1 MTNKKFK
8 LAAMSLA
15 TAVAVST
22 VGPSASAVT
31 YYLGDGSV
39 TVGQDE
45 NHGAFSYQVKE
56 GESADGSN
64 SKHTYV
70 NEDTAD
76 KGVIYVKDGNAPE
89 VVPPTTDNSENSN
102 NGTEETTP
110 TDNATQST
118 DSSADNTENSSTS
131 ETTTGNTITVME
143 DVQKTAKTDGTEGY
157 DVKIVVDGVNVDT
170 SNTSTQTDTPAEVS
184 ADTKEDKTIIK
195 VGEGADVDLTVKG
208 SNLTTGGNG
217 IDIGVNLKDDDENK
231 ETNVDLTLD
240 HTKINLTENA
250 TAGINARDNSDVDIT
265 LKGDNTIDGSE
276 AIDKVTEGG
285 GHDISK
291 DNVNIE
297 GIRVGGEG
305 ASDSS
310 DASEGANTKLTIS
323 GGVEK
328 TETAET
334 DTEET
339 ESSAGGSLTISD
351 TTGGLV
357 MADGSDVGITDG
369 ADVTI
374 KDTKTS
380 GAGQAGRAVTQ
391 HGDLTISG
399 GSSLT
404 IDGVEDNNAPHTGI
418 GIASWDEITVEG
430 GSTLDIS
437 GATTGIYGHQGSAA
451 SLTVE
456 DSALNIAGSSFGIDY
471 EGAGKDKEGNALKS
485 AGDITFDNAEV
496 DINIT
501 PETPNA
507 AGYGIAA
514 HGDSNI
520 TFKNG
525 TEAEIKVTSEN
536 PDAGTWGIYNERGGT
551 GNLTV
556 NDSTVDIDAN
566 RGIYAGFQKVEIAN
580 NSVVTSKNTHQAMY
594 ALGGSDGKGLKLHVT
609 GNSRYHLTG
618 GTRGNWGIQ
627 ATSAR
632 GHEILV
638 DDNGQLISDMENSY
652 TAVGL
657 GKNAKLVVD
666 NGTVLVR
673 GKYDKAGLFAYGDNS
688 TIHIKNNSHVEA
700 TTITLN
706 PSIKKIPTVGQKLIV
721 TGGTL
726 TYDYKADNTLWPVND
741 QGDKLTNFLLTKDD
755 THANFDALSY
765 KGQTYTYLSD
775 LNKETGKQYLS
786 VWVPAAALNYMLDV
800 DGSHDPEIIGK
811 ALEELKR
818 AGYNFD
824 TAYQTAENGDQVV
837 ILRDMVV
844 NGKSLNFTKTTDAEG
859 NTKLIW
865 GNYEKQTEGAP
876 SAYDMVYGTE
886 YEYEGKTYTIVWG
899 YESQNNPNTTAAA
912 GVLDAFGPDSN
923 VKVTGETIDGT
934 DSAQYT
940 VTIYGA
946 LREVTDPVIPTNPK
960 PETPEDSDPTPP
972 APTTPTTP
980 AVQDARPTTPAVEQ
994 AVAKTTPAP
1003 ETPVNPPVQ
1012 DARPESGKLIQTGT
1026 TNWMADV
1033 LVRAG
1038 GVLLAAGYLLERKRK
1053 SMFHKAQH

>member
-15 TAVAVST
+15 TAVAVSA

-31 YYLGDGSV
+31 YQLKNGDV
-39 TVGQDE
+39 TVAE
-45 NHGAFSYQVKE
+45 NEKGAFSYQNTANGKTGDV
-56 GESADGSN
+56 
-64 SKHTYV
+64 YV
-70 NEDTAD
+70 DEDTQDNGQIIIKQAE
-76 KGVIYVKDGNAPE
+76 GT
-89 VVPPTTDNSENSN
+89 TTDNTVTVEENVTN
-102 NGTEETTP
+102 KDG
-110 TDNATQST
+110 DR
-118 DSSADNTENSSTS
+118 
-131 ETTTGNTITVME
+131 
-143 DVQKTAKTDGTEGY
+143 DVD
-157 DVKIVVDGVNVDT
+157 IIIDGVNVDT
-170 SNTSTQTDTPAEVS
+170 SDTSTQTDTPTEA
-184 ADTKEDKTIIK
+184 APDTGNTGDKTIIK
-195 VGEGADVDLTVKG
+195 VGEGADVDLTVKD

-217 IDIGVNLKDDDENK
+217 IDIGANLEGEDKNK

-240 HTKINLTENA
+240 NTEINLTENA

-339 ESSAGGSLTISD
+339 ESPAGGSLTISD
-351 TTGGLV
+351 ITGGLV
-357 MADGSDVGITDG
+357 MADGSDVEITDG
-369 ADVTI
+369 ANVTI
-374 KDTKTS
+374 EETKTS
-380 GAGQAGRAVTQ
+380 GSTQAGRGVTQ

-404 IDGVEDNNAPHTGI
+404 IDGVEDNAKQASHTGI
-418 GIASWDEITVEG
+418 GIASWDDITVED
-430 GSTLDIS
+430 GSTLEIS
-437 GATTGIYGHQGSAA
+437 DATTGIYGHQGSDA

-471 EGAGKDKEGNALKS
+471 EGAGKDKEGNVLKS

-520 TFKNG
+520 TFENG

-594 ALGGSDGKGLKLHVT
+594 ALGGSDGKGLKLRVT

-726 TYDYKADNTLWPVND
+726 TYDYSADYTLWPVNE

-755 THANFDALSY
+755 AHANFDALSY

-811 ALEELKR
+811 ALEELKQ

-865 GNYEKQTEGAP
+865 GNYEKQAEGAP

-923 VKVTGETIDGT
+923 VKVTGDIDGT
-934 DSAQYT
+934 DSARYT

-946 LREVTDPVIPTNPK
+946 LREVTDPVIPTNPE

>member
-15 TAVAVST
+15 TAVAVSA

-39 TVGQDE
+39 TVDKDDTR
-45 NHGAFSYQVKE
+45 GAYSYQ
-56 GESADGSN
+56 GEDGSEE
-64 SKHTYV
+64 HRTYV
-70 NEDTAD
+70 NEDEAD
-76 KGVIYVKDGNAPE
+76 HGVINVKGGNAPTE
-89 VVPPTTDNSENSN
+89 DVLPSTDNSD

-110 TDNATQST
+110 TDTTT
-118 DSSADNTENSSTS
+118 DSSGNNAENSPTA
-131 ETTTGNTITVME
+131 ETTTGNTITVKE
-143 DVQKTAKTDGTEGY
+143 DVKDAT
-157 DVKIVVDGVNVDT
+157 IVVEGVNVDT
-170 SNTSTQTDTPAEVS
+170 STQTEVPVD
-184 ADTKEDKTIIK
+184 AKEDKTIIK
-195 VGEGADVDLTVKG
+195 VGEGADVDLTVKN
-208 SNLTTGGNG
+208 SNLTTGGHG
-217 IDIGVNLKDDDENK
+217 IDIGVNLDDKDDNK
-231 ETNVDLTLD
+231 GANVDLTLD
-240 HTKINLTENA
+240 NTQINLTQNGK
-250 TAGINARDNSDVDIT
+250 AGINVQDNSDVDLT
-265 LKGDNTIDGSE
+265 LKGENVIDGSK
-276 AIDKVTEGG
+276 AIENEKEN
-285 GHDISK
+285 ILK
-291 DNVNIE
+291 NNVNVE
-297 GIRVGGEG
+297 GIRVGDGG
-305 ASDSS
+305 ASDGSGT
-310 DASEGANTKLTIS
+310 SEGADTKLTIS

-339 ESSAGGSLTISD
+339 ESPAGGSLTISD

-357 MADGSDVGITDG
+357 MADGSDVEITDG
-369 ADVTI
+369 ANVTI
-374 KDTKTS
+374 EETKTS
-380 GAGQAGRAVTQ
+380 GSTQAGRGVTQ

-404 IDGVEDNNAPHTGI
+404 IDGVEDNAKQAPHTGI
-418 GIASWDEITVEG
+418 GIASWDEIKVED

-437 GATTGIYGHQGSAA
+437 NTETGIYGHQGSDA

-456 DSALNIAGSSFGIDY
+456 DSTLNISDVGRGIDY
-471 EGAGKDKEGNALKS
+471 EGKGVDNKGNVLES
-485 AGDITFDNAEV
+485 AGDISFKDSSVTISADGAGAIITGDNGNSSLTFD
-496 DINIT
+496 
-501 PETPNA
+501 
-507 AGYGIAA
+507 
-514 HGDSNI
+514 H
-520 TFKNG
+520 
-525 TEAEIKVTSEN
+525 TEANLNATKGKAIYAGDKVGS
-536 PDAGTWGIYNERGGT
+536 D
-551 GNLTV
+551 GNLTITNGSKLNIEADRGIWAGYKEV
-556 NDSTVDIDAN
+556 TIDNSTVKSKTVAQ
-566 RGIYAGFQKVEIAN
+566 GFYALG
-580 NSVVTSKNTHQAMY
+580 SKNTENKHGVR
-594 ALGGSDGKGLKLHVT
+594 LHITNGGKYNLYGGGDQNWAVDA
-609 GNSRYHLTG
+609 NSS
-618 GTRGNWGIQ
+618 RGNRIIVDENG
-627 ATSAR
+627 TL
-632 GHEILV
+632 LV
-638 DDNGQLISDMENSY
+638 DQNDSNAGI
-652 TAVGL
+652 AVGAN
-657 GKNAKLVVD
+657 GKLLVE
-666 NGTVLVR
+666 NGTVLVKGNYVDSGR
-673 GKYDKAGLFAYGDNS
+673 YKGTGILAFGSNSSILIKDNA
-688 TIHIKNNSHVEA
+688 HVES
-700 TTITLN
+700 TSVTRYPGPGRVN
-706 PSIKKIPTVGQKLIV
+706 QNLIV

-755 THANFDALSY
+755 AHANFDALSY
-765 KGQTYTYLSD
+765 NGQTYTYLSD

-786 VWVPAAALNYMLDV
+786 VWVPAAVLNYMLDV

-811 ALEELKR
+811 VLEELKQ
-818 AGYNFD
+818 AGYNFN

-865 GNYEKQTEGAP
+865 GNYEKQAEGAP

-946 LREVTDPVIPTNPK
+946 LREVTDPVIPTNPE

-980 AVQDARPTTPAVEQ
+980 AVQDARPTTSAVEQ

>member
-31 YYLGDGSV
+31 YYLGNGDI
-39 TVGQDE
+39 TVDQDDTR
-45 NHGAFSYQVKE
+45 GAFSYQ
-56 GESADGSN
+56 GEDQGDKN
-64 SKHTYV
+64 RTYV
-70 NEDTAD
+70 NEDTPD
-76 KGVIYVKDGNAPE
+76 KGVIYVKDGNGPE
-89 VVPPTTDNSENSN
+89 VDSPSTDNSN

-131 ETTTGNTITVME
+131 ETTTGNTITVKE
-143 DVQKTAKTDGTEGY
+143 DVTGAT
-157 DVKIVVDGVNVDT
+157 IVVDRVNVDT
-170 SNTSTQTDTPAEVS
+170 SDTSTQTDTSAEVP
-184 ADTKEDKTIIK
+184 ADANAKENKTIIK
-195 VGEGADVDLTVKG
+195 VGEGADVDLTVKD

-217 IDIGVNLKDDDENK
+217 IDIGVNLNGEDENK
-231 ETNVDLTLD
+231 KTNVDLTLD
-240 HTKINLTENA
+240 NTKINLTENA

-437 GATTGIYGHQGSAA
+437 GATTGIYGHQGSDA

-456 DSALNIAGSSFGIDY
+456 DSTLNISDVKRGIVY
-471 EGAGKDKEGNALKS
+471 EGEGVDKEGHVHKS
-485 AGDITFDNAEV
+485 AGDITFDNAKVNIDADNIGITTGDNGTSSIKLDNTEAKITV
-496 DINIT
+496 GERGYAIYGPDAGGKGDLDIANSKLDIDASAYRAYGIMAGYKNVNIRDGSVVNSNSDAAGIILTGSAGNATKLHVSNSLYNLTTRYHYGVWACVADDAYQGTPTHTILVNDNGAMNISVKEGQPRASAGIIMDHGASLIADNGIITTNGKYRYGGIHAYGNDINIR
-501 PETPNA
+501 
-507 AGYGIAA
+507 
-514 HGDSNI
+514 
-520 TFKNG
+520 
-525 TEAEIKVTSEN
+525 IK
-536 PDAGTWGIYNERGGT
+536 D
-551 GNLTV
+551 
-556 NDSTVDIDAN
+556 
-566 RGIYAGFQKVEIAN
+566 
-580 NSVVTSKNTHQAMY
+580 
-594 ALGGSDGKGLKLHVT
+594 
-609 GNSRYHLTG
+609 
-618 GTRGNWGIQ
+618 
-627 ATSAR
+627 
-632 GHEILV
+632 
-638 DDNGQLISDMENSY
+638 
-652 TAVGL
+652 
-657 GKNAKLVVD
+657 
-666 NGTVLVR
+666 
-673 GKYDKAGLFAYGDNS
+673 
-688 TIHIKNNSHVEA
+688 NSHVDVES
-700 TTITLN
+700 ITYDAEHEN
-706 PSIKKIPTVGQKLIV
+706 QNLIV

-726 TYDYKADNTLWPVND
+726 TYDYKADNTLWPVNE

-755 THANFDALSY
+755 AHANFDALSY
-765 KGQTYTYLSD
+765 NGQTYTYLSD

-811 ALEELKR
+811 VLEELKQ

-865 GNYEKQTEGAP
+865 GNYEKQAEGAP

-923 VKVTGETIDGT
+923 VKVTGKNIDGT

-960 PETPEDSDPTPP
+960 PETPKDSDPTPP

>member
-15 TAVAVST
+15 TAVAVSA

-39 TVGQDE
+39 TVDKDE
-45 NHGAFSYQVKE
+45 KRGAYSYQ
-56 GESADGSN
+56 GDDGSETN
-64 SKHTYV
+64 RTYV
-70 NEDTAD
+70 NEDEAD
-76 KGVIYVKDGNAPE
+76 HGVINVKDGHE
-89 VVPPTTDNSENSN
+89 PTKTEPSTDNSD
-102 NGTEETTP
+102 NGTAETTS
-110 TDNATQST
+110 TDNTT
-118 DSSADNTENSSTS
+118 DPSGNNTENSSTS
-131 ETTTGNTITVME
+131 ETTTGNTITVKE
-143 DVQKTAKTDGTEGY
+143 DVKDAT
-157 DVKIVVDGVNVDT
+157 IVVEGVNVDT
-170 SNTSTQTDTPAEVS
+170 SDTSTQTDTQAEVP
-184 ADTKEDKTIIK
+184 ADAKEDKKTIIK
-195 VGEGADVDLTVKG
+195 VGEGADVDLTVKD
-208 SNLTTGGNG
+208 SKLTTGGNG
-217 IDIGVNLKDDDENK
+217 IDIGVNLKDDDDNK

-240 HTKINLTENA
+240 NTKINLTENA

-328 TETAET
+328 TGTAET

-339 ESSAGGSLTISD
+339 ESPAGGSLTINE

-357 MADGSDVGITDG
+357 MADGSDVKITDG

-374 KDTKTS
+374 EDTKTS
-380 GAGQAGRAVTQ
+380 GATQAGRAVTQ

-418 GIASWDEITVEG
+418 GIASWDEIKVEEE
-430 GSTLDIS
+430 SALNIS
-437 GATTGIYGHQGSAA
+437 GAATGIYGHQGSDA

-471 EGAGKDKEGNALKS
+471 EGAGKDKEGNELKS

-507 AGYGIAA
+507 AGYGIAT

-520 TFKNG
+520 TFENG
-525 TEAEIKVTSEN
+525 TKAEIKVTSEN

-594 ALGGSDGKGLKLHVT
+594 ALGGSDGKGLKLRVT

-673 GKYDKAGLFAYGDNS
+673 GKIRQGR
-688 TIHIKNNSHVEA
+688 
-700 TTITLN
+700 
-706 PSIKKIPTVGQKLIV
+706 TVC
-721 TGGTL
+721 
-726 TYDYKADNTLWPVND
+726 
-741 QGDKLTNFLLTKDD
+741 
-755 THANFDALSY
+755 
-765 KGQTYTYLSD
+765 
-775 LNKETGKQYLS
+775 
-786 VWVPAAALNYMLDV
+786 
-800 DGSHDPEIIGK
+800 
-811 ALEELKR
+811 
-818 AGYNFD
+818 
-824 TAYQTAENGDQVV
+824 
-837 ILRDMVV
+837 LR
-844 NGKSLNFTKTTDAEG
+844 
-859 NTKLIW
+859 
-865 GNYEKQTEGAP
+865 
-876 SAYDMVYGTE
+876 
-886 YEYEGKTYTIVWG
+886 
-899 YESQNNPNTTAAA
+899 
-912 GVLDAFGPDSN
+912 
-923 VKVTGETIDGT
+923 
-934 DSAQYT
+934 
-940 VTIYGA
+940 
-946 LREVTDPVIPTNPK
+946 
-960 PETPEDSDPTPP
+960 
-972 APTTPTTP
+972 
-980 AVQDARPTTPAVEQ
+980 
-994 AVAKTTPAP
+994 
-1003 ETPVNPPVQ
+1003 
-1012 DARPESGKLIQTGT
+1012 
-1026 TNWMADV
+1026 
-1033 LVRAG
+1033 
-1038 GVLLAAGYLLERKRK
+1038 
-1053 SMFHKAQH
+1053 

>member
-1 MTNKKFK
+1 MTNRKFK

-15 TAVAVST
+15 TAVAVSA

-39 TVGQDE
+39 TVDKDDTRGVY
-45 NHGAFSYQVKE
+45 SYQ
-56 GESADGSN
+56 GEDGSEE
-64 SKHTYV
+64 HRTYV
-70 NEDTAD
+70 NEDEAD
-76 KGVIYVKDGNAPE
+76 HGVINVKGGNAPTE
-89 VVPPTTDNSENSN
+89 DVLPSTDNSD

-110 TDNATQST
+110 TDTTT
-118 DSSADNTENSSTS
+118 DSSGNNAENSPTA
-131 ETTTGNTITVME
+131 ETTTGNTITVKE
-143 DVQKTAKTDGTEGY
+143 DVKDAT
-157 DVKIVVDGVNVDT
+157 IVVEGVNVDT
-170 SNTSTQTDTPAEVS
+170 STQTEVPVD
-184 ADTKEDKTIIK
+184 AKEDKTIIK
-195 VGEGADVDLTVKG
+195 VGEGADVDLTVKD
-208 SNLTTGGNG
+208 SKLTTGGNG
-217 IDIGVNLKDDDENK
+217 IDIGVNLKDDDDNK

-240 HTKINLTENA
+240 NTKINLTENA

-328 TETAET
+328 TGTAET

-339 ESSAGGSLTISD
+339 ESPAGGSLTISD

-357 MADGSDVGITDG
+357 MADGSDVEITDG

-374 KDTKTS
+374 EETKTS
-380 GAGQAGRAVTQ
+380 GSTQAGRGVTQ

-399 GSSLT
+399 DSSLK
-404 IDGVEDNNAPHTGI
+404 IDGVEDNAKQAPHTGI
-418 GIASWDEITVEG
+418 GIASWDEIKVED

-437 GATTGIYGHQGSAA
+437 NTETGIYGHQGSDA

-456 DSALNIAGSSFGIDY
+456 DSALNISDVKKGIVY
-471 EGAGKDKEGNALKS
+471 EGEGVDKEGNVLKS
-485 AGDITFDNAEV
+485 AGDITFDNAKVNIDADNIGITTGDNGTSSIKLDNTEAKITV
-496 DINIT
+496 GERGYAIYGPDAGGKGDLDIANSKLDIDASAYRAYGIMAGYKNVNIRDGSVVNSNSDAAGIILTGSAGNATKLHVSNSLYNLTTRYHYGVWACVADDAYQGTPTHTILVNDNGAMNISVKEGQPRASAGIIMDHGASLIADNGIITTNGKYRYGGIHAYGNDINIR
-501 PETPNA
+501 
-507 AGYGIAA
+507 
-514 HGDSNI
+514 
-520 TFKNG
+520 
-525 TEAEIKVTSEN
+525 IK
-536 PDAGTWGIYNERGGT
+536 D
-551 GNLTV
+551 
-556 NDSTVDIDAN
+556 
-566 RGIYAGFQKVEIAN
+566 
-580 NSVVTSKNTHQAMY
+580 
-594 ALGGSDGKGLKLHVT
+594 
-609 GNSRYHLTG
+609 
-618 GTRGNWGIQ
+618 
-627 ATSAR
+627 
-632 GHEILV
+632 
-638 DDNGQLISDMENSY
+638 
-652 TAVGL
+652 
-657 GKNAKLVVD
+657 
-666 NGTVLVR
+666 
-673 GKYDKAGLFAYGDNS
+673 
-688 TIHIKNNSHVEA
+688 NSHVDVES
-700 TTITLN
+700 ITYDAEHEN
-706 PSIKKIPTVGQKLIV
+706 QNLIV

-726 TYDYKADNTLWPVND
+726 TYDYSADNTLWPVNE

-811 ALEELKR
+811 ALEELKQ

-865 GNYEKQTEGAP
+865 GNYEKQAEGAP

-923 VKVTGETIDGT
+923 VKVTGENIDGT

-946 LREVTDPVIPTNPK
+946 LREVTDPVIPTNPE
-960 PETPEDSDPTPP
+960 PETPKDSDPTPP

>member
-15 TAVAVST
+15 TAVAVSA

-39 TVGQDE
+39 TVDKDDTR
-45 NHGAFSYQVKE
+45 GAYSYQ
-56 GESADGSN
+56 GEDGSEE
-64 SKHTYV
+64 HRTYV
-70 NEDTAD
+70 NEDEAD
-76 KGVIYVKDGNAPE
+76 HGVINVKGGNAPTE
-89 VVPPTTDNSENSN
+89 DVLPSTDNSD

-110 TDNATQST
+110 TDTTT
-118 DSSADNTENSSTS
+118 DSSGNNAENSPTA
-131 ETTTGNTITVME
+131 ETTTGNTITVKE
-143 DVQKTAKTDGTEGY
+143 DVKDAT
-157 DVKIVVDGVNVDT
+157 IVVEGVNV
-170 SNTSTQTDTPAEVS
+170 NTSTQTDTPAEVPAD

-195 VGEGADVDLTVKG
+195 VGEGADVDLTVRD
-208 SNLTTGGNG
+208 SNLTTGGHG
-217 IDIGVNLKDDDENK
+217 IDIGVDLDGKDGGEDGDK
-231 ETNVDLTLD
+231 KTNVDLTLD
-240 HTKINLTENA
+240 NTQINLTQNGK
-250 TAGINARDNSDVDIT
+250 AGINVQDNSNVDLT
-265 LKGDNTIDGSE
+265 LKDKNTIDGSE
-276 AIDKVTEGG
+276 AIKKEEDGILTK
-285 GHDISK
+285 
-291 DNVNIE
+291 NVNVE
-297 GIRVGGEG
+297 GIRVGDGG
-305 ASDSS
+305 ASDGSGT
-310 DASEGANTKLTIS
+310 SEGANTKLTIS

-334 DTEET
+334 DTEVT
-339 ESSAGGSLTISD
+339 ESPAGGSLTISD

-357 MADGSDVGITDG
+357 MADGSHVEITDG

-374 KDTKTS
+374 EDTKTS
-380 GAGQAGRAVTQ
+380 GATQAGRAVTQ

-404 IDGVEDNNAPHTGI
+404 IDGVEDNAQQPPHTGI
-418 GIASWDEITVEG
+418 GIASWDEITVED

-437 GATTGIYGHQGSAA
+437 NTETGIYGHQGSDA

-456 DSALNIAGSSFGIDY
+456 DSTLNISDVKRGIVY
-471 EGAGKDKEGNALKS
+471 EGEGVDKEGHVHKS
-485 AGDITFDNAEV
+485 AGDITFDNAKVNIDADNIGITTGDNGTSSIKLDNTEAKITV
-496 DINIT
+496 GERGYAIYGPDAGGKGDLDIANSKLDIDASAYRAYGIMAGYKNVNIRDGSVVNSNSDAAGIILTGSAGNATKLHVSNSLYNLTTRYHYGVWACVADDAYQGTPTHTILVNDNGAMNISVKEGQPRASAGIIMDHGASLIADNGIITTNGKYRYGGIHAYGNDINIR
-501 PETPNA
+501 
-507 AGYGIAA
+507 
-514 HGDSNI
+514 
-520 TFKNG
+520 
-525 TEAEIKVTSEN
+525 IK
-536 PDAGTWGIYNERGGT
+536 D
-551 GNLTV
+551 
-556 NDSTVDIDAN
+556 
-566 RGIYAGFQKVEIAN
+566 
-580 NSVVTSKNTHQAMY
+580 
-594 ALGGSDGKGLKLHVT
+594 
-609 GNSRYHLTG
+609 
-618 GTRGNWGIQ
+618 
-627 ATSAR
+627 
-632 GHEILV
+632 
-638 DDNGQLISDMENSY
+638 
-652 TAVGL
+652 
-657 GKNAKLVVD
+657 
-666 NGTVLVR
+666 
-673 GKYDKAGLFAYGDNS
+673 
-688 TIHIKNNSHVEA
+688 NSHVDVES
-700 TTITLN
+700 ITYDAEHEN
-706 PSIKKIPTVGQKLIV
+706 QNLIV

-726 TYDYKADNTLWPVND
+726 TYDYKADNTLWPVNE

-755 THANFDALSY
+755 AHANFDALSY

-811 ALEELKR
+811 ALEELKQ
-818 AGYNFD
+818 AGYKFD

-865 GNYEKQTEGAP
+865 GNYEKQAEGAP
-876 SAYDMVYGTE
+876 NAYDMVYGTE

-923 VKVTGETIDGT
+923 VKVTGDIDGT
-934 DSAQYT
+934 DSARYT

-960 PETPEDSDPTPP
+960 PETPEGSDPTPP
-972 APTTPTTP
+972 APTAPTTP

-1053 SMFHKAQH
+1053 SVFHKAQH

>member
-1 MTNKKFK
+1 MT
-8 LAAMSLA
+8 
-15 TAVAVST
+15 VA
-22 VGPSASAVT
+22 
-31 YYLGDGSV
+31 
-39 TVGQDE
+39 E
-45 NHGAFSYQVKE
+45 NEKGAFSYQNTANGKTDDVYVDQDTKDNGQIIIKQAE
-56 GESADGSN
+56 G
-64 SKHTYV
+64 T
-70 NEDTAD
+70 
-76 KGVIYVKDGNAPE
+76 
-89 VVPPTTDNSENSN
+89 TTDNTVTVEENVTN
-102 NGTEETTP
+102 KDG
-110 TDNATQST
+110 DR
-118 DSSADNTENSSTS
+118 
-131 ETTTGNTITVME
+131 
-143 DVQKTAKTDGTEGY
+143 DVD
-157 DVKIVVDGVNVDT
+157 IIIDGVNVDT
-170 SNTSTQTDTPAEVS
+170 SDTSTQTDTPTEVP

-195 VGEGADVDLTVKG
+195 VGEGADVDLTVRD

-217 IDIGVNLKDDDENK
+217 IDIGVDLDGNDGDNDGDN

-240 HTKINLTENA
+240 NTQINLTQNGK
-250 TAGINARDNSDVDIT
+250 AGINVQDNSDVDLT
-265 LKGDNTIDGSE
+265 LKGENAIDGSK
-276 AIDKVTEGG
+276 AIENEKGSILT
-285 GHDISK
+285 S
-291 DNVNIE
+291 NVNVE
-297 GIRVGGEG
+297 GIRVGDGG
-305 ASDSS
+305 ASDGSGTS
-310 DASEGANTKLTIS
+310 AGANTELIIS

-339 ESSAGGSLTISD
+339 ESPAGGSLTISD

-357 MADGSDVGITDG
+357 MADGSDVEITDG
-369 ADVTI
+369 ANVTI
-374 KDTKTS
+374 EETKTS
-380 GAGQAGRAVTQ
+380 GSTQAGRGVTQ

-399 GSSLT
+399 DSSLK
-404 IDGVEDNNAPHTGI
+404 IDGVEDNAKQASHTGI
-418 GIASWDEITVEG
+418 GIASWDDITVED

-437 GATTGIYGHQGSAA
+437 DATTGIYGHQGSDA

-456 DSALNIAGSSFGIDY
+456 DSTLNISDVSRGIDY
-471 EGAGKDKEGNALKS
+471 EGKNVDEGIES
-485 AGDITFDNAEV
+485 AGDISFKDSSVTISAEGAGAIITGDNGNSSLTFD
-496 DINIT
+496 
-501 PETPNA
+501 
-507 AGYGIAA
+507 
-514 HGDSNI
+514 H
-520 TFKNG
+520 
-525 TEAEIKVTSEN
+525 TEANLNATKGKAIYAGDKVGS
-536 PDAGTWGIYNERGGT
+536 D
-551 GNLTV
+551 GNLTITNGSKLNIEADRGIWAGYKEV
-556 NDSTVDIDAN
+556 TIDNSTVNSKTVAQ
-566 RGIYAGFQKVEIAN
+566 GF
-580 NSVVTSKNTHQAMY
+580 Y
-594 ALGGSDGKGLKLHVT
+594 ALGRKNTENKHGVTLHITNGGKYNLYGGGDQNWAVDA
-609 GNSRYHLTG
+609 NSS
-618 GTRGNWGIQ
+618 RGNRIIVDGNG
-627 ATSAR
+627 TL
-632 GHEILV
+632 LV
-638 DDNGQLISDMENSY
+638 DQNDSNAGI
-652 TAVGL
+652 AVG
-657 GKNAKLVVD
+657 KNGELLVE
-666 NGTVLVR
+666 NGTVLVK
-673 GKYDKAGLFAYGDNS
+673 GNYVDSMVGDILCKGTGILAYGSNSSILIKDNA
-688 TIHIKNNSHVEA
+688 HVES
-700 TTITLN
+700 TSVTRFPGRFN
-706 PSIKKIPTVGQKLIV
+706 QNLIV

-726 TYDYKADNTLWPVND
+726 TYDYKADNTLWPVNE

-811 ALEELKR
+811 ALEELKQ

-865 GNYEKQTEGAP
+865 GNYEKQAEGAP
-876 SAYDMVYGTE
+876 GAYDMVYGTE

-899 YESQNNPNTTAAA
+899 YESQNNPNTTAAE

-923 VKVTGETIDGT
+923 VKVTGENIDGT
-934 DSAQYT
+934 DSARYT

-972 APTTPTTP
+972 DPTTPTTP

-1003 ETPVNPPVQ
+1003 ETSVNPPVQ

>member
-39 TVGQDE
+39 TVDKDE
-45 NHGAFSYQVKE
+45 ERGAYSYQGEDGSEKYRTYVKE
-56 GESADGSN
+56 
-64 SKHTYV
+64 
-70 NEDTAD
+70 DTTD
-76 KGVIYVKDGNAPE
+76 NGVINVKDGHT
-89 VVPPTTDNSENSN
+89 PTETEPSTDNSD

-110 TDNATQST
+110 TDNTT
-118 DSSADNTENSSTS
+118 DPSADNTENSPTS
-131 ETTTGNTITVME
+131 ETTTKNTITVKE
-143 DVQKTAKTDGTEGY
+143 DVKDAT
-157 DVKIVVDGVNVDT
+157 IVVDGVNV
-170 SNTSTQTDTPAEVS
+170 NTSTPTDTPTEVP

-195 VGEGADVDLTVKG
+195 VGEGADVDLTVKN

-231 ETNVDLTLD
+231 KTNVDLTLD
-240 HTKINLTENA
+240 NTKIDLTEKDN
-250 TAGINARDNSDVDIT
+250 TAGIVARDNSTVNVT
-265 LKGDNTIDGSE
+265 LKGENTIDGKE
-276 AIDKVTEGG
+276 ALEDAAQEAVDAKKEGK
-285 GHDISK
+285 SSPNR
-291 DNVNIE
+291 NVE
-297 GIRVGGEG
+297 GIRVGGE
-305 ASDSS
+305 
-310 DASEGANTKLTIS
+310 
-323 GGVEK
+323 
-328 TETAET
+328 
-334 DTEET
+334 
-339 ESSAGGSLTISD
+339 SAGDDSKGKGASLTIKGDETSD
-351 TTGGLV
+351 QGSLNIDHTSTGMVISNDSEVTL
-357 MADGSDVGITDG
+357 TDN
-369 ADVTI
+369 ADVDI
-374 KDTKTS
+374 KHTE
-380 GAGQAGRAVTQ
+380 AGSSTQGGRGIVQ
-391 HGDLTISG
+391 RGDLTVEDK
-399 GSSLT
+399 SSLT
-404 IDGVEDNNAPHTGI
+404 IDTVGSGAYKIDNDQEGLVYGNNGYGI
-418 GIASWDEITVEG
+418 DSTDDITVTG
-430 GSTLDIS
+430 DSTLEIKGTQS
-437 GATTGIYGHQGSAA
+437 SAIYGGTGS

-456 DSALNIAGSSFGIDY
+456 DSTLDIDSNGRGIDY
-471 EGAGKDKEGNALKS
+471 EGG
-485 AGDITFDNAEV
+485 AGDITFEDSKV
-496 DINIT
+496 NISG
-501 PETPNA
+501 N
-507 AGYGIAA
+507 GMGISVAP
-514 HGDSNI
+514 GGGTNI
-520 TFKNG
+520 TFDNSTGSVSAQNG
-525 TEAEIKVTSEN
+525 TA
-536 PDAGTWGIYNERGGT
+536 IYGPESNGKGK
-551 GNLTV
+551 LTV
-556 NDSTVDIDAN
+556 TNKSEVKLEAPT
-566 RGIYAGFQKVEIAN
+566 GIYAGFDEVEI
-580 NSVVTSKNTHQAMY
+580 SDKSKVTSIGSVGMMFV
-594 ALGGSDGKGLKLHVT
+594 GGQSGATKLHVT
-609 GNSRYHLTG
+609 GESEYNLQMKGYAHALRVNLSK
-618 GTRGNWGIQ
+618 NP
-627 ATSAR
+627 SS
-632 GHEILV
+632 ILV
-638 DDNGQLISDMENSY
+638 DQNSKLHLSQATKGASAIVLGNGATLTM
-652 TAVGL
+652 
-657 GKNAKLVVD
+657 D
-666 NGTVLVR
+666 NGTLITE
-673 GKYDKAGLFAYGDNS
+673 GNFLKGIYSLGSNS
-688 TIHIKNNSHVEA
+688 TTTIRNGSHVDV
-700 TTITLN
+700 N
-706 PSIKKIPTVGQKLIV
+706 SIVGTKSDKGQNLIV

-726 TYDYKADNTLWPVND
+726 TYDYSADNTLWPVNE

-755 THANFDALSY
+755 AHANFDALSY

-811 ALEELKR
+811 ALEELKQ

-865 GNYEKQTEGAP
+865 GNYEKQAEGAP

-923 VKVTGETIDGT
+923 VKVTGENIDGT
-934 DSAQYT
+934 DSARYT

-960 PETPEDSDPTPP
+960 PETPEGSDPTPP
-972 APTTPTTP
+972 APTAPTTP

-1026 TNWMADV
+1026 TNWVADV

-1053 SMFHKAQH
+1053 SMFYKAQH

>member
-15 TAVAVST
+15 TAVAVSA

-39 TVGQDE
+39 TVDQD
-45 NHGAFSYQVKE
+45 NKGAFSYQ
-56 GESADGSN
+56 GEDGN
-64 SKHTYV
+64 RTYV
-70 NEDTAD
+70 NEDKAETGD
-76 KGVIYVKDGNAPE
+76 GTIYVKDGNAPTGE
-89 VVPPTTDNSENSN
+89 VPPSTDNSN

-110 TDNATQST
+110 TDNDTQST
-118 DSSADNTENSSTS
+118 NASGNNTENSSTS

-143 DVQKTAKTDGTEGY
+143 DVKKTDKADGTEGN

-170 SNTSTQTDTPAEVS
+170 STQTEALPDTGS
-184 ADTKEDKTIIK
+184 TGDKTIIK
-195 VGEGADVDLTVKG
+195 VGEGAKVDLTVKD

-217 IDIGVNLKDDDENK
+217 IDIGVNLKGEDENK
-231 ETNVDLTLD
+231 GANVDLTLD
-240 HTKINLTENA
+240 NTKVNLTQNGK
-250 TAGINARDNSDVDIT
+250 AGINVQDNSDVNLT
-265 LKGDNTIDGSE
+265 LKGENAIDGSK
-276 AIDKVTEGG
+276 AIENEDLK
-285 GHDISK
+285 K
-291 DNVNIE
+291 NVNVE
-297 GIRVGGEG
+297 GIRVGGGG
-305 ASDSS
+305 AGDGSG
-310 DASEGANTKLTIS
+310 ASEGAKTHLTIS

-328 TETAET
+328 TETAEA

-339 ESSAGGSLTISD
+339 ESPAGGSLTISK

-357 MADGSDVGITDG
+357 MADGSDVEITDG

-374 KDTKTS
+374 EDTKTS
-380 GAGQAGRAVTQ
+380 SSTQAGRAVTQ
-391 HGDLTISG
+391 HGDLTLSG

-404 IDGVEDNNAPHTGI
+404 IDGGKDNKVPHTGI
-418 GIASWDEITVEG
+418 GIASWDDITVED

-437 GATTGIYGHQGSAA
+437 GAATGIYGHQGSDA
-451 SLTVE
+451 SLTVK
-456 DSALNIAGSSFGIDY
+456 DSTLNISDVKKAIEY
-471 EGAGKDKEGNALKS
+471 EGAGVDKEGKALKS
-485 AGDITFDNAEV
+485 AGDITFEKAKVNIDAGNIGIMTGNNGTSSIKLDDTEAKITVGAGGTAIYGPEKGGKGDLNIAHSKLDIDASAFYGYGIRAGYKNVNIRDGSVVNSNSSAAGIILTGSEGNATKLNVSNSLYNLTTAFHYGVWACVADGAYQGKPTHTILVNDNGAMNISDTAGSPYV
-496 DINIT
+496 ASAGIMMDDGVSLIADNGVITTNGKYQYGGINAYGNDINIR
-501 PETPNA
+501 
-507 AGYGIAA
+507 
-514 HGDSNI
+514 
-520 TFKNG
+520 FK
-525 TEAEIKVTSEN
+525 
-536 PDAGTWGIYNERGGT
+536 D
-551 GNLTV
+551 
-556 NDSTVDIDAN
+556 
-566 RGIYAGFQKVEIAN
+566 
-580 NSVVTSKNTHQAMY
+580 
-594 ALGGSDGKGLKLHVT
+594 
-609 GNSRYHLTG
+609 
-618 GTRGNWGIQ
+618 
-627 ATSAR
+627 
-632 GHEILV
+632 
-638 DDNGQLISDMENSY
+638 
-652 TAVGL
+652 
-657 GKNAKLVVD
+657 
-666 NGTVLVR
+666 
-673 GKYDKAGLFAYGDNS
+673 
-688 TIHIKNNSHVEA
+688 NSHVDVES
-700 TTITLN
+700 ITYDAEHKN
-706 PSIKKIPTVGQKLIV
+706 QNLIV

-726 TYDYKADNTLWPVND
+726 TYDYSADNTLWPVNE

-765 KGQTYTYLSD
+765 NGETYTYLSD
-775 LNKETGKQYLS
+775 LNKETGKPYLS

-811 ALEELKR
+811 ALEELKQ
-818 AGYNFD
+818 AGYNFN

-865 GNYEKQTEGAP
+865 GNYEKQAEGAP

-912 GVLDAFGPDSN
+912 GVLDAFGSDSN
-923 VKVTGETIDGT
+923 VKVTGENIDGT

-972 APTTPTTP
+972 APETPEDSDPTPPAPETPEGSDPTPPASTTPTTP
-980 AVQDARPTTPAVEQ
+980 AVQNTRPTTPTVEQ

-1003 ETPVNPPVQ
+1003 EN
-1012 DARPESGKLIQTGT
+1012 GKLIQTGT
-1026 TNWMADV
+1026 TNWVADV

-1053 SMFHKAQH
+1053 SMFYKAQH

>member
-31 YYLGDGSV
+31 YQLEKGDV
-39 TVGQDE
+39 TVGQDGT
-45 NHGAFSYQVKE
+45 GAYSYQ
-56 GESADGSN
+56 GEDQGDKN
-64 SKHTYV
+64 RTYV
-70 NEDTAD
+70 NEDTPD
-76 KGVIYVKDGNAPE
+76 NGVIYVKDGNAPE
-89 VVPPTTDNSENSN
+89 VVPPTTDNSD
-102 NGTEETTP
+102 NGTEVPTP
-110 TDNATQST
+110 TDNDTQST

-131 ETTTGNTITVME
+131 ETTTTNTITVKE
-143 DVQKTAKTDGTEGY
+143 DVKDAT
-157 DVKIVVDGVNVDT
+157 IVVDRVNVDT
-170 SNTSTQTDTPAEVS
+170 SDTSTQTNTSAEVP
-184 ADTKEDKTIIK
+184 ADANAKENKTIIK
-195 VGEGADVDLTVKG
+195 VGEGADVDLTVKN

-217 IDIGVNLKDDDENK
+217 IDIGVNLEGKDENK

-240 HTKINLTENA
+240 NTHINLTEKAN
-250 TAGINARDNSDVDIT
+250 TAGIVARDNSTVDVT
-265 LKGDNTIDGSE
+265 LKGENTIDGQDALKDAAQE
-276 AIDKVTEGG
+276 AKELGSGKTPNR
-285 GHDISK
+285 
-291 DNVNIE
+291 NVE
-297 GIRVGGEG
+297 GIRVGGESAG
-305 ASDSS
+305 DSNS
-310 DASEGANTKLTIS
+310 GKGSTVTIK
-323 GGVEK
+323 GD
-328 TETAET
+328 ETG
-334 DTEET
+334 D
-339 ESSAGGSLTISD
+339 GGSLNIDHTSAGMVISS
-351 TTGGLV
+351 
-357 MADGSDVGITDG
+357 GSDVTLTDS
-369 ADVTI
+369 ADVDI
-374 KDTKTS
+374 KHTE
-380 GAGQAGRAVTQ
+380 AGSSTQGGRGIVQ
-391 HGDLTISG
+391 RGDLTVEDK
-399 GSSLT
+399 SSLT
-404 IDGVEDNNAPHTGI
+404 IDTVGSGAYKIDNDQEGLVYGNNGYGI
-418 GIASWDEITVEG
+418 DSTDDITVTG
-430 GSTLDIS
+430 DSTLEIKGTQS
-437 GATTGIYGHQGSAA
+437 SAIYGGTGS

-456 DSALNIAGSSFGIDY
+456 DSTLNIDSNGRGIDY
-471 EGAGKDKEGNALKS
+471 EGG
-485 AGDITFDNAEV
+485 AGDITFDNSEV
-496 DINIT
+496 NISG
-501 PETPNA
+501 N
-507 AGYGIAA
+507 GMGISVAP
-514 HGDSNI
+514 GGGTNI
-520 TFKNG
+520 TFDNSTGSVSAQNG
-525 TEAEIKVTSEN
+525 TA
-536 PDAGTWGIYNERGGT
+536 IYGPESNGKGK
-551 GNLTV
+551 LTV
-556 NDSTVDIDAN
+556 TNKSEVKLEAPT
-566 RGIYAGFQKVEIAN
+566 GIYAGFDEVEISGKSKITSIG
-580 NSVVTSKNTHQAMY
+580 SVGMMFV
-594 ALGGSDGKGLKLHVT
+594 GGQSGATKLHVT
-609 GNSRYHLTG
+609 GESEYNLQMKGYAHALRVNLSK
-618 GTRGNWGIQ
+618 NP
-627 ATSAR
+627 SS
-632 GHEILV
+632 ILV
-638 DDNGQLISDMENSY
+638 DQNSKLHLSQATKGASAIVLGNGATLTM
-652 TAVGL
+652 
-657 GKNAKLVVD
+657 D
-666 NGTVLVR
+666 NGTLITE
-673 GKYDKAGLFAYGDNS
+673 GNFLKGIYSLGSNS
-688 TIHIKNNSHVEA
+688 TTTIRNGSHVDV
-700 TTITLN
+700 N
-706 PSIKKIPTVGQKLIV
+706 SIVGTKSDKGQNLIV

-811 ALEELKR
+811 VLEELKQ

-824 TAYQTAENGDQVV
+824 TAYQTTENGDQVV

-865 GNYEKQTEGAP
+865 GNYEKQAEGAP
-876 SAYDMVYGTE
+876 NAYDMVYGTE

-923 VKVTGETIDGT
+923 VKVTGDIDGT
-934 DSAQYT
+934 DSARYT

-980 AVQDARPTTPAVEQ
+980 AVQDTRPTTPAVEQ

-1053 SMFHKAQH
+1053 SVFHKAQH

>member
-15 TAVAVST
+15 TAVAVSA

-39 TVGQDE
+39 TVDQD
-45 NHGAFSYQVKE
+45 NKGAFSYQ
-56 GESADGSN
+56 GEDGN
-64 SKHTYV
+64 RTYV
-70 NEDTAD
+70 NEDKAETGD
-76 KGVIYVKDGNAPE
+76 GTIYVKDGNAPTGE
-89 VVPPTTDNSENSN
+89 VPPSTDNSN

-110 TDNATQST
+110 TDNDTQST
-118 DSSADNTENSSTS
+118 NASGNNTENSSTS

-143 DVQKTAKTDGTEGY
+143 DVKKTDKADGTEGN

-170 SNTSTQTDTPAEVS
+170 STQTEALPDTGS
-184 ADTKEDKTIIK
+184 TGDKTIIK
-195 VGEGADVDLTVKG
+195 VGEGAKVDLTVKD

-217 IDIGVNLKDDDENK
+217 IDIGVNLKGEDENK
-231 ETNVDLTLD
+231 GANVDLTLD
-240 HTKINLTENA
+240 NTKVNLTQNGK
-250 TAGINARDNSDVDIT
+250 AGINVQDNSDVNLT
-265 LKGDNTIDGSE
+265 LKGENAIDGSK
-276 AIDKVTEGG
+276 AIENEDLK
-285 GHDISK
+285 K
-291 DNVNIE
+291 NVNVE
-297 GIRVGGEG
+297 GIRVGGGG
-305 ASDSS
+305 AGDGSG
-310 DASEGANTKLTIS
+310 ASEGAKTHLTIS

-328 TETAET
+328 TETAEA

-339 ESSAGGSLTISD
+339 ESPAGGSLTISK

-357 MADGSDVGITDG
+357 MADGSDVEITDG

-374 KDTKTS
+374 EDTKTS
-380 GAGQAGRAVTQ
+380 SSTQAGRAVTQ
-391 HGDLTISG
+391 HGDLTLSG

-404 IDGVEDNNAPHTGI
+404 IDGGKDNKVPHTGI
-418 GIASWDEITVEG
+418 GIASWDDITVED

-437 GATTGIYGHQGSAA
+437 GAATGIYGHQGSDA
-451 SLTVE
+451 SLTVK
-456 DSALNIAGSSFGIDY
+456 DSTLNISDVKKAIEY
-471 EGAGKDKEGNALKS
+471 EGAGVDKEGKALKS
-485 AGDITFDNAEV
+485 AGDITFEKAKVNIDAGNIGIMTGNNGTSSIKLDDTEAKITVGAGGTAIYGPEKGGKGDLNIAHSKLDIDASAFYGYGIRAGYKNVNIRDGSVVNSNSSAAGIILTGSEGNATKLNVSNSLYNLTTAFHYGVWACVADGAYQGKPTHTILVNDNGAMNISDTAGSPYV
-496 DINIT
+496 ASAGIMMDDGVSLIADNGVITTNGKYQYGGINAYGNDINIR
-501 PETPNA
+501 
-507 AGYGIAA
+507 
-514 HGDSNI
+514 
-520 TFKNG
+520 FK
-525 TEAEIKVTSEN
+525 
-536 PDAGTWGIYNERGGT
+536 D
-551 GNLTV
+551 
-556 NDSTVDIDAN
+556 
-566 RGIYAGFQKVEIAN
+566 
-580 NSVVTSKNTHQAMY
+580 
-594 ALGGSDGKGLKLHVT
+594 
-609 GNSRYHLTG
+609 
-618 GTRGNWGIQ
+618 
-627 ATSAR
+627 
-632 GHEILV
+632 
-638 DDNGQLISDMENSY
+638 
-652 TAVGL
+652 
-657 GKNAKLVVD
+657 
-666 NGTVLVR
+666 
-673 GKYDKAGLFAYGDNS
+673 
-688 TIHIKNNSHVEA
+688 NSHVDVES
-700 TTITLN
+700 ITYDAEHKN
-706 PSIKKIPTVGQKLIV
+706 QNLIV

-726 TYDYKADNTLWPVND
+726 TYDYSADNTLWPVNE

-811 ALEELKR
+811 VLEELKQ
-818 AGYNFD
+818 AGYKFD

-865 GNYEKQTEGAP
+865 GNYEKQAEGAP

-923 VKVTGETIDGT
+923 VKVTGETVDGT

-960 PETPEDSDPTPP
+960 PETPKDPDPTPP
-972 APTTPTTP
+972 APETPEDSAPTPPASTTPTAPASTTLTAPASTTPTTQ
-980 AVQDARPTTPAVEQ
+980 AVQNARPTTPTVEQ
-994 AVAKTTPAP
+994 AVAKTTPA
-1003 ETPVNPPVQ
+1003 
-1012 DARPESGKLIQTGT
+1012 PESGKLIQTGT

>member
-15 TAVAVST
+15 TAVAVSA

-39 TVGQDE
+39 TVDKDDTL
-45 NHGAFSYQVKE
+45 GAYSYQ
-56 GESADGSN
+56 GEDGSEE
-64 SKHTYV
+64 HRTYV
-70 NEDTAD
+70 NEDEAD
-76 KGVIYVKDGNAPE
+76 HGVINVKGGNAPTE
-89 VVPPTTDNSENSN
+89 DVLPSTDNSD

-110 TDNATQST
+110 TDTTT
-118 DSSADNTENSSTS
+118 DSSGNNAENSPTS
-131 ETTTGNTITVME
+131 ETTTENTITVKE
-143 DVQKTAKTDGTEGY
+143 DVKDAT
-157 DVKIVVDGVNVDT
+157 IVVDGVNVDT
-170 SNTSTQTDTPAEVS
+170 TSTPTEVATDTGN
-184 ADTKEDKTIIK
+184 TGDKTIIK
-195 VGEGADVDLTVKG
+195 VGEGADVDLTVKD

-217 IDIGVNLKDDDENK
+217 IDIGVNLKDDDDNK
-231 ETNVDLTLD
+231 KTSVDLTLD
-240 HTKINLTENA
+240 NTKINLTEKDN
-250 TAGINARDNSDVDIT
+250 TAGIVARDNSKVGVT
-265 LKGDNTIDGSE
+265 LKGENTIDGKKALKDAVEE
-276 AIDKVTEGG
+276 AEAAKKEGK
-285 GHDISK
+285 SSPNR
-291 DNVNIE
+291 NVE
-297 GIRVGGEG
+297 GIRVGGENAG
-305 ASDSS
+305 DDSS
-310 DASEGANTKLTIS
+310 GVGA
-323 GGVEK
+323 
-328 TETAET
+328 
-334 DTEET
+334 
-339 ESSAGGSLTISD
+339 SLTIKGDETSD
-351 TTGGLV
+351 QGSLNIDHTSTGMV
-357 MADGSDVGITDG
+357 ISNDSDVTLTDN
-369 ADVTI
+369 ADVDI
-374 KDTKTS
+374 KHTE
-380 GAGQAGRAVTQ
+380 AGSSTQGGRGIVQ
-391 HGDLTISG
+391 RGDLIVEDK
-399 GSSLT
+399 SSLT
-404 IDGVEDNNAPHTGI
+404 IDTVGSGAYKIDNDQEGLVYGNNGYGI
-418 GIASWDEITVEG
+418 DSTDDITVTG
-430 GSTLDIS
+430 DSTLEIKGTQS
-437 GATTGIYGHQGSAA
+437 SAIYGGTGS

-456 DSALNIAGSSFGIDY
+456 DSTLNIVSNGRGIDY
-471 EGAGKDKEGNALKS
+471 EGG
-485 AGDITFDNAEV
+485 AGDITFDNSEV
-496 DINIT
+496 DISGNGMGISVA
-501 PETPNA
+501 PEGGT
-507 AGYGIAA
+507 
-514 HGDSNI
+514 NI
-520 TFKNG
+520 TFDNSTGSVSAQNG
-525 TEAEIKVTSEN
+525 TA
-536 PDAGTWGIYNERGGT
+536 IYGPESNGKGK
-551 GNLTV
+551 LTV
-556 NDSTVDIDAN
+556 TNKSEVKLEAPT
-566 RGIYAGFQKVEIAN
+566 GIYAGFDEVEI
-580 NSVVTSKNTHQAMY
+580 SGKSKVTSIGSVGMMFV
-594 ALGGSDGKGLKLHVT
+594 GGQSGATKLHVT
-609 GNSRYHLTG
+609 GESEYNLQMKGYAHALRVNLSK
-618 GTRGNWGIQ
+618 NP
-627 ATSAR
+627 SS
-632 GHEILV
+632 ILV
-638 DDNGQLISDMENSY
+638 DKNSKLHLSQA
-652 TAVGL
+652 TKGASAIVL
-657 GKNAKLVVD
+657 GDGATLTMD
-666 NGTVLVR
+666 NGTLITE
-673 GKYDKAGLFAYGDNS
+673 GKFLKGIYSLGSNS
-688 TIHIKNNSHVEA
+688 TTTIKNGSHVDV
-700 TTITLN
+700 N
-706 PSIKKIPTVGQKLIV
+706 SIVGTKSDKGQNLIV

-726 TYDYKADNTLWPVND
+726 TYDYKADNTLWPENE

-755 THANFDALSY
+755 AHANFDALSY

-811 ALEELKR
+811 ALEELKQ

-865 GNYEKQTEGAP
+865 GNYEKQAEGAP

-960 PETPEDSDPTPP
+960 PVTPEDSAPTPP

>member
-31 YYLGDGSV
+31 YQLENGDV
-39 TVGQDE
+39 TVGQD
-45 NHGAFSYQVKE
+45 NTGAYSYQNKTDGKTENVYVDQDTQDNGQIIITQTE
-56 GESADGSN
+56 G
-64 SKHTYV
+64 K
-70 NEDTAD
+70 
-76 KGVIYVKDGNAPE
+76 
-89 VVPPTTDNSENSN
+89 TTDNTVTVEENVTN
-102 NGTEETTP
+102 KNGER
-110 TDNATQST
+110 
-118 DSSADNTENSSTS
+118 
-131 ETTTGNTITVME
+131 
-143 DVQKTAKTDGTEGY
+143 DVD
-157 DVKIVVDGVNVDT
+157 IIIDGVNVDT
-170 SNTSTQTDTPAEVS
+170 SDTSTQTDTPTEVP

-195 VGEGADVDLTVKG
+195 VGEGADVDLTVRD
-208 SNLTTGGNG
+208 SNLTTGGHG
-217 IDIGVNLKDDDENK
+217 IDIGVNLEDKDENK
-231 ETNVDLTLD
+231 GANVDLTLD
-240 HTKINLTENA
+240 NTKINLTEKDN
-250 TAGINARDNSDVDIT
+250 TAGIVARDHSTVNVT
-265 LKGDNTIDGSE
+265 LKGENTIDGEKALEDAAKE
-276 AIDKVTEGG
+276 AEKAEEVGNP
-285 GHDISK
+285 SPNR
-291 DNVNIE
+291 NVE
-297 GIRVGGEG
+297 GIRVGGNGVCDDSSGEG
-305 ASDSS
+305 AS
-310 DASEGANTKLTIS
+310 LTIK
-323 GGVEK
+323 GD
-328 TETAET
+328 ETS
-334 DTEET
+334 DQ
-339 ESSAGGSLTISD
+339 GSLNIDHTSTGMVISND
-351 TTGGLV
+351 
-357 MADGSDVGITDG
+357 SDVTLTDN
-369 ADVTI
+369 ADVDI
-374 KDTKTS
+374 KHTE
-380 GAGQAGRAVTQ
+380 AGSSTQGGRGIVQ
-391 HGDLTISG
+391 RGDLTIEDK
-399 GSSLT
+399 SSLT
-404 IDGVEDNNAPHTGI
+404 IDTVGSGAYKIDNDQEGLVYGNNGYGIDSTDDIKVTG
-418 GIASWDEITVEG
+418 D
-430 GSTLDIS
+430 STLEIKGTQS
-437 GATTGIYGHQGSAA
+437 SAIYGGTGS

-456 DSALNIAGSSFGIDY
+456 DSTLNIAGSSFGIDY
-471 EGAGKDKEGNALKS
+471 EGAGKDKEGNVLKS

-594 ALGGSDGKGLKLHVT
+594 ALGGSDGKGLKLRVT

-688 TIHIKNNSHVEA
+688 TIRIKNNSHVEA

-726 TYDYKADNTLWPVND
+726 TYDYNADNTLWPENE

-811 ALEELKR
+811 VLEELKQ

-865 GNYEKQTEGAP
+865 GNYEKQAEGAP

-923 VKVTGETIDGT
+923 VKVTGDIDGT

-960 PETPEDSDPTPP
+960 PETPEGSDPTPP
-972 APTTPTTP
+972 ASTTPTTQ
-980 AVQDARPTTPAVEQ
+980 AVQNARPTTPTVEQ
-994 AVAKTTPAP
+994 AVAKTTPA
-1003 ETPVNPPVQ
+1003 
-1012 DARPESGKLIQTGT
+1012 PESGKLIQTGT
-1026 TNWMADV
+1026 TNWVADV

-1053 SMFHKAQH
+1053 SMFYKAQH

>member
-15 TAVAVST
+15 TAVAVSA

-39 TVGQDE
+39 TVDKDGD
-45 NHGAFSYQVKE
+45 GAYSYQGTDIV
-56 GESADGSN
+56 N
-64 SKHTYV
+64 NRTYV
-70 NEDTAD
+70 NKDEAD
-76 KGVIYVKDGNAPE
+76 KGTIYVQDGHKPTE
-89 VVPPTTDNSENSN
+89 TVPLTTDNSD

-110 TDNATQST
+110 TDTTT
-118 DSSADNTENSSTS
+118 DSSGNNTENSSTA

-143 DVQKTAKTDGTEGY
+143 DVKKKEKVDGTEGN

-170 SNTSTQTDTPAEVS
+170 STQTEAVPDTGS
-184 ADTKEDKTIIK
+184 TEDKTIIK
-195 VGEGADVDLTVKG
+195 VGEGAKVNLTVKN

-217 IDIGVNLKDDDENK
+217 IDIGVNLKGEDENK
-231 ETNVDLTLD
+231 GANVDLTLD
-240 HTKINLTENA
+240 HTKVNLTQNGK
-250 TAGINARDNSDVDIT
+250 AGINVQDNSDVNLT
-265 LKGDNTIDGSE
+265 LKGENAIDGSK
-276 AIDKVTEGG
+276 AIENEDLK
-285 GHDISK
+285 K
-291 DNVNIE
+291 NVNVE
-297 GIRVGGEG
+297 GIRVGGGG
-305 ASDSS
+305 AGDGSG
-310 DASEGANTKLTIS
+310 ASEGAKTHLTIS

-328 TETAET
+328 TETAEA

-339 ESSAGGSLTISD
+339 ESPAGGSLTISK

-357 MADGSDVGITDG
+357 MADGSDVEITDG

-374 KDTKTS
+374 EDTKTS
-380 GAGQAGRAVTQ
+380 SSTQAGRAVTQ
-391 HGDLTISG
+391 HGDLTLSG

-404 IDGVEDNNAPHTGI
+404 IDGVKDNKAPHTGI
-418 GIASWDEITVEG
+418 GIASWDDITVED

-437 GATTGIYGHQGSAA
+437 GAATGIYGHQGSDA
-451 SLTVE
+451 SLTVK
-456 DSALNIAGSSFGIDY
+456 DSTLNISDVKKAIEY
-471 EGAGKDKEGNALKS
+471 EGAGVDKEGKALKS
-485 AGDITFDNAEV
+485 AGDITFEKAKVNIDAGNIGIMTGNNGTSSIKLDDTEAKITVGAGGTAIYGPEKGGKGDLNIAHSKLDIDASAFYGYGIRAGYKNVNIRDGSVVNSNSSAAGIILTGSEGNATKLNVSNSLYNLTTAFHYGVWACVADGAYQGKPTHTILVNDNGAMNISDTAGSPYV
-496 DINIT
+496 ASAGIMMDDGVSLIADNGVITTNGKYQYGGINAYGNDINIR
-501 PETPNA
+501 
-507 AGYGIAA
+507 
-514 HGDSNI
+514 
-520 TFKNG
+520 FK
-525 TEAEIKVTSEN
+525 
-536 PDAGTWGIYNERGGT
+536 D
-551 GNLTV
+551 
-556 NDSTVDIDAN
+556 
-566 RGIYAGFQKVEIAN
+566 
-580 NSVVTSKNTHQAMY
+580 
-594 ALGGSDGKGLKLHVT
+594 
-609 GNSRYHLTG
+609 
-618 GTRGNWGIQ
+618 
-627 ATSAR
+627 
-632 GHEILV
+632 
-638 DDNGQLISDMENSY
+638 
-652 TAVGL
+652 
-657 GKNAKLVVD
+657 
-666 NGTVLVR
+666 
-673 GKYDKAGLFAYGDNS
+673 
-688 TIHIKNNSHVEA
+688 NSHVDVES
-700 TTITLN
+700 ITYDAEHKN
-706 PSIKKIPTVGQKLIV
+706 QNLIV

-726 TYDYKADNTLWPVND
+726 TYDYSADNTLWPVNE

-755 THANFDALSY
+755 AHANFDALSY

-811 ALEELKR
+811 ALEELKQ

-865 GNYEKQTEGAP
+865 GNYEKQAEGAP

-923 VKVTGETIDGT
+923 VKVTGENIDGT

-946 LREVTDPVIPTNPK
+946 LREVTDPVIPTNPE
-960 PETPEDSDPTPP
+960 PETPKDSDPTPP

-1053 SMFHKAQH
+1053 GMFHKAQH

>member
-15 TAVAVST
+15 TAVAVSA

-39 TVGQDE
+39 TVDKDDTR
-45 NHGAFSYQVKE
+45 GAYSYQ
-56 GESADGSN
+56 GADGSE
-64 SKHTYV
+64 KHRTYV
-70 NEDTAD
+70 NEDEAD
-76 KGVIYVKDGNAPE
+76 KGTIYVRDGNAPTGE
-89 VVPPTTDNSENSN
+89 VPPSTDNSD

-110 TDNATQST
+110 TDHTT
-118 DSSADNTENSSTS
+118 DSSGNNTENSSTS
-131 ETTTGNTITVME
+131 ETTTEKTITVME
-143 DVQKTAKTDGTEGY
+143 DVKKTDKADGTEGN
-157 DVKIVVDGVNVDT
+157 DVKIVVEGVNVDT
-170 SNTSTQTDTPAEVS
+170 STQTEVPAD
-184 ADTKEDKTIIK
+184 AKKDKTIIK
-195 VGEGADVDLTVKG
+195 VGEGADVDLTVKD

-217 IDIGVNLKDDDENK
+217 IDIGVDLDGEDGDKK
-231 ETNVDLTLD
+231 TNVDLTLD
-240 HTKINLTENA
+240 NTEINLTQN
-250 TAGINARDNSDVDIT
+250 GKVGVNVQDNSDVDLT
-265 LKGDNTIDGSE
+265 LKDKNTIDGSE
-276 AIDKVTEGG
+276 AIKKEEDGILTK
-285 GHDISK
+285 
-291 DNVNIE
+291 NVNVE
-297 GIRVGGEG
+297 GIRVGDGG
-305 ASDSS
+305 ASDGSGT
-310 DASEGANTKLTIS
+310 SESANTKLTIS

-339 ESSAGGSLTISD
+339 ESPAGGSLTISD

-357 MADGSDVGITDG
+357 MADGSHVKITDG

-374 KDTKTS
+374 EDTKTS
-380 GAGQAGRAVTQ
+380 GATQAGRAVTQ

-404 IDGVEDNNAPHTGI
+404 INGVEDNAKQAPHTGI
-418 GIASWDEITVEG
+418 GIASWDNITVKD

-437 GATTGIYGHQGSAA
+437 NTEAGIYGHQGSDA

-456 DSALNIAGSSFGIDY
+456 DSTLNISDVKRGIVY
-471 EGAGKDKEGNALKS
+471 EGEGVDKEGHVHKS
-485 AGDITFDNAEV
+485 AGDITFDNAKVNIDADNIGITTGDNGTSSIKLDNTEAKITV
-496 DINIT
+496 GERGYAIYGPDAGGKGDLDIANSKLDIDASAYRAYGIMAGYKNVNIRDGSVVNSNSDAAGIILTGSAGNATKLHVSNSLYNLTTRYHYGVWACVADDAYQGTPTHTILVNDNGAMNISVKEGQPRASAGIIMDHGASLIADNGIITTNGKYRYGGIHAYGNDINIR
-501 PETPNA
+501 
-507 AGYGIAA
+507 
-514 HGDSNI
+514 
-520 TFKNG
+520 
-525 TEAEIKVTSEN
+525 IK
-536 PDAGTWGIYNERGGT
+536 D
-551 GNLTV
+551 
-556 NDSTVDIDAN
+556 
-566 RGIYAGFQKVEIAN
+566 
-580 NSVVTSKNTHQAMY
+580 
-594 ALGGSDGKGLKLHVT
+594 
-609 GNSRYHLTG
+609 
-618 GTRGNWGIQ
+618 
-627 ATSAR
+627 
-632 GHEILV
+632 
-638 DDNGQLISDMENSY
+638 
-652 TAVGL
+652 
-657 GKNAKLVVD
+657 
-666 NGTVLVR
+666 
-673 GKYDKAGLFAYGDNS
+673 
-688 TIHIKNNSHVEA
+688 NSHVDVES
-700 TTITLN
+700 ITYDAEHEN
-706 PSIKKIPTVGQKLIV
+706 QNLIV

-726 TYDYKADNTLWPVND
+726 TYDYKADNTLWPEND
-741 QGDKLTNFLLTKDD
+741 QGDKLTNFLLTRDD
-755 THANFDALSY
+755 AHANFDALSY
-765 KGQTYTYLSD
+765 NGQTYTYLSD

-811 ALEELKR
+811 ALEELKQ

-865 GNYEKQTEGAP
+865 GNYEKQAEGAP

-923 VKVTGETIDGT
+923 VKVTGENIDGT
-934 DSAQYT
+934 DSERYT

-946 LREVTDPVIPTNPK
+946 LREVTDPVIPTNPE

>member
-15 TAVAVST
+15 TAVAVSA

-31 YYLGDGSV
+31 YQLENGDV
-39 TVGQDE
+39 TVAEDK
-45 NHGAFSYQVKE
+45 NGAFSYQ
-56 GESADGSN
+56 GEDEVEN
-64 SKHTYV
+64 RTYV
-70 NEDTAD
+70 DKDTEDNGQIIIKQTE
-76 KGVIYVKDGNAPE
+76 GT
-89 VVPPTTDNSENSN
+89 TTDN
-102 NGTEETTP
+102 
-110 TDNATQST
+110 
-118 DSSADNTENSSTS
+118 
-131 ETTTGNTITVME
+131 TVTVEE
-143 DVQKTAKTDGTEGY
+143 DVTNDKGKR
-157 DVKIVVDGVNVDT
+157 DVDIILDGVNVDT
-170 SNTSTQTDTPAEVS
+170 SDTSTQTDTSAE
-184 ADTKEDKTIIK
+184 AAPDTGNTGDKTIIK

-217 IDIGVNLKDDDENK
+217 IDIGVNLKDDDDNK

-240 HTKINLTENA
+240 NTKINLTENA

-285 GHDISK
+285 EHDISK

-310 DASEGANTKLTIS
+310 DVSEGANTKLTIS

-339 ESSAGGSLTISD
+339 ESPAGGSLTISD

-357 MADGSDVGITDG
+357 MADGSDVEITDG
-369 ADVTI
+369 ANVTI
-374 KDTKTS
+374 EETKTS
-380 GAGQAGRAVTQ
+380 GSTQAGRGVTQ
-391 HGDLTISG
+391 HGDLTISD

-404 IDGVEDNNAPHTGI
+404 IDGVEDNAKQASHTGI
-418 GIASWDEITVEG
+418 GIASWDDITVEG
-430 GSTLDIS
+430 GSTLEIS
-437 GATTGIYGHQGSAA
+437 DATTGIYGHQGSDA

-755 THANFDALSY
+755 AHANFDALSY

-811 ALEELKR
+811 ALEELKQ

-865 GNYEKQTEGAP
+865 GNYEKQAEGAP
-876 SAYDMVYGTE
+876 NAYDMVYGTE

-923 VKVTGETIDGT
+923 VKVTGENIDGT
-934 DSAQYT
+934 DSARYT

-960 PETPEDSDPTPP
+960 PETPEGSDPTPP
-972 APTTPTTP
+972 APTAPTTP

-1026 TNWMADV
+1026 TNWMADI

>member
-39 TVGQDE
+39 TVDQDE
-45 NHGAFSYQVKE
+45 NRGAYSYQ
-56 GESADGSN
+56 GEDGSEE
-64 SKHTYV
+64 HRTYV
-70 NEDTAD
+70 NEDKAKTGD
-76 KGVIYVKDGNAPE
+76 GTIYVQDGHA
-89 VVPPTTDNSENSN
+89 PTTDNSD
-102 NGTEETTP
+102 NGTEVPIP
-110 TDNATQST
+110 TDNDTQST
-118 DSSADNTENSSTS
+118 DASGNNTENSSTS
-131 ETTTGNTITVME
+131 ETTTTNTITVKE
-143 DVQKTAKTDGTEGY
+143 DVKDAT
-157 DVKIVVDGVNVDT
+157 IVVDRVNVDT
-170 SNTSTQTDTPAEVS
+170 SDTSTQTNTSAEVP
-184 ADTKEDKTIIK
+184 ADANAKENKTIIK
-195 VGEGADVDLTVKG
+195 VGEGADVDLTVRD
-208 SNLTTGGNG
+208 SNLTTGGHG
-217 IDIGVNLKDDDENK
+217 IDIGVNLEGKDENK
-231 ETNVDLTLD
+231 GANVDLTLD
-240 HTKINLTENA
+240 NTQINLTQNGK
-250 TAGINARDNSDVDIT
+250 AGINVQDNSDVDLT
-265 LKGDNTIDGSE
+265 LKGENVIDGSK
-276 AIDKVTEGG
+276 AIENEKEN
-285 GHDISK
+285 ILK
-291 DNVNIE
+291 NNVNVE
-297 GIRVGGEG
+297 GIRVGDGG
-305 ASDSS
+305 ASDGSGT
-310 DASEGANTKLTIS
+310 SEGANTKLTIS

-351 TTGGLV
+351 TTGGLA
-357 MADGSDVGITDG
+357 MADGSDVEITDG

-374 KDTKTS
+374 EDTKTS
-380 GAGQAGRAVTQ
+380 GATQAGRAVTQ

-404 IDGVEDNNAPHTGI
+404 INGVEDNAKQAPHTGI
-418 GIASWDEITVEG
+418 GIASWDNITVKD

-437 GATTGIYGHQGSAA
+437 NTEAGIYGHQGSDA

-456 DSALNIAGSSFGIDY
+456 DSTLNISDVKRGIVY
-471 EGAGKDKEGNALKS
+471 EGEGVDKEGHVHKS
-485 AGDITFDNAEV
+485 AGDITFDNAKVNIDADNIGITTGDNGTSSIKLDNTEAKITV
-496 DINIT
+496 GERGYAIYGPDAGGKGDLDIANSKLDIDASAYRAYGIMAGYKNVNIRDGSVVNSNSDAAGIILTGSAGNATKLHVSNSLYNLTTRYHYGVWACVADDAYQGTPTHTILVNNNGAMNISVKEGQPRASAGIIMDHGASLIADNGSITTNGKYRYGGIHAYGNDINIR
-501 PETPNA
+501 
-507 AGYGIAA
+507 
-514 HGDSNI
+514 
-520 TFKNG
+520 
-525 TEAEIKVTSEN
+525 IK
-536 PDAGTWGIYNERGGT
+536 D
-551 GNLTV
+551 
-556 NDSTVDIDAN
+556 
-566 RGIYAGFQKVEIAN
+566 
-580 NSVVTSKNTHQAMY
+580 
-594 ALGGSDGKGLKLHVT
+594 
-609 GNSRYHLTG
+609 
-618 GTRGNWGIQ
+618 
-627 ATSAR
+627 
-632 GHEILV
+632 
-638 DDNGQLISDMENSY
+638 
-652 TAVGL
+652 
-657 GKNAKLVVD
+657 
-666 NGTVLVR
+666 
-673 GKYDKAGLFAYGDNS
+673 
-688 TIHIKNNSHVEA
+688 NSHVDVES
-700 TTITLN
+700 ITYDAEHEN
-706 PSIKKIPTVGQKLIV
+706 QNLIV

-726 TYDYKADNTLWPVND
+726 TYDYKADNTLWPVNE

-765 KGQTYTYLSD
+765 NGQTYTYLSD

-811 ALEELKR
+811 ALEELKQ

-865 GNYEKQTEGAP
+865 GNYEKQAEGAP

-923 VKVTGETIDGT
+923 VKVTGDNIDGT

-946 LREVTDPVIPTNPK
+946 LREVTDPVIPTNPE

-980 AVQDARPTTPAVEQ
+980 AVQDTRPTTPAVEQ

>member
-39 TVGQDE
+39 TVDKDDTR
-45 NHGAFSYQVKE
+45 GAYSYQ
-56 GESADGSN
+56 GEDGSEE
-64 SKHTYV
+64 HRTYV
-70 NEDTAD
+70 NEDEAD
-76 KGVIYVKDGNAPE
+76 HGTIYVKGGNAPTGD
-89 VVPPTTDNSENSN
+89 VTPPTDNSG
-102 NGTEETTP
+102 NGTEETTTGNTITVKEDVKEGTTS
-110 TDNATQST
+110 TDHTT
-118 DSSADNTENSSTS
+118 DSSADNTENNTPT
-131 ETTTGNTITVME
+131 ETAPGNTITVKE
-143 DVQKTAKTDGTEGY
+143 DVKDAT
-157 DVKIVVDGVNVDT
+157 IVVDGVNVDT
-170 SNTSTQTDTPAEVS
+170 SDTSTQTDTQTEVPAD
-184 ADTKEDKTIIK
+184 AKKDKTIIK
-195 VGEGADVDLTVKG
+195 VGEGADVDLTVKD

-217 IDIGVNLKDDDENK
+217 IDIGVNLKDDDDNK

-240 HTKINLTENA
+240 NTKINLTENA
-250 TAGINARDNSDVDIT
+250 TAGVNARDNSDVDIT

-305 ASDSS
+305 ASDGSGTS
-310 DASEGANTKLTIS
+310 AGAETNLTIS

-357 MADGSDVGITDG
+357 MADGSDVEITDG
-369 ADVTI
+369 ANVTI
-374 KDTKTS
+374 EETKTS
-380 GAGQAGRAVTQ
+380 GSTQAGRGVTQ

-404 IDGVEDNNAPHTGI
+404 IDGVEDNAKQASHTGI
-418 GIASWDEITVEG
+418 GIASWDDITVED
-430 GSTLDIS
+430 GSTLEIS
-437 GATTGIYGHQGSAA
+437 DATTGIYGHQGSDA

-456 DSALNIAGSSFGIDY
+456 DSTLNISDVGRGIDY
-471 EGAGKDKEGNALKS
+471 EGKGVDNKGNVLES
-485 AGDITFDNAEV
+485 AGDISFKDSSVTISADGAGAIITGDNGNSSLTFD
-496 DINIT
+496 
-501 PETPNA
+501 
-507 AGYGIAA
+507 
-514 HGDSNI
+514 H
-520 TFKNG
+520 
-525 TEAEIKVTSEN
+525 TEA
-536 PDAGTWGIYNERGGT
+536 
-551 GNLTV
+551 NLNATKGK
-556 NDSTVDIDAN
+556 A
-566 RGIYAGFQKVEIAN
+566 IYAGDKVGSDGDLTITNGSKLNIEADRGIWAGYKEVTID
-580 NSVVTSKNTHQAMY
+580 NSTVKSKTVAQGFYALGSKNTENKHGVR
-594 ALGGSDGKGLKLHVT
+594 LHITNGGKYNLYGGGDQNWAVDA
-609 GNSRYHLTG
+609 NSS
-618 GTRGNWGIQ
+618 RGNRIIVDENG
-627 ATSAR
+627 TL
-632 GHEILV
+632 LV
-638 DDNGQLISDMENSY
+638 DQNDSNAGI
-652 TAVGL
+652 AVGAN
-657 GKNAKLVVD
+657 GKLLVE
-666 NGTVLVR
+666 NGTVLVKGNYVDSGR
-673 GKYDKAGLFAYGDNS
+673 YKGTGILAFGSNSSILIKDNA
-688 TIHIKNNSHVEA
+688 HVES
-700 TTITLN
+700 TSVTRYPGPGRVN
-706 PSIKKIPTVGQKLIV
+706 QKLIV

-726 TYDYKADNTLWPVND
+726 TYDYSADNTLWPVND

-765 KGQTYTYLSD
+765 NGKTYTYLSD

-811 ALEELKR
+811 ALEELKQ

-865 GNYEKQTEGAP
+865 GNYEKQAEGAP

-923 VKVTGETIDGT
+923 VKVTGENIDGT
-934 DSAQYT
+934 DSARYT

-960 PETPEDSDPTPP
+960 PETPEDFDPTPP

>member
-15 TAVAVST
+15 TAVAVSA

-31 YYLGDGSV
+31 YQLEKGDV
-39 TVGQDE
+39 TVGQDGT
-45 NHGAFSYQVKE
+45 GAYSYQNQT
-56 GESADGSN
+56 DG
-64 SKHTYV
+64 K
-70 NEDTAD
+70 
-76 KGVIYVKDGNAPE
+76 
-89 VVPPTTDNSENSN
+89 TDNVYVDQDTQN
-102 NGTEETTP
+102 NGQIIITQAEGTK
-110 TDNATQST
+110 TDN
-118 DSSADNTENSSTS
+118 
-131 ETTTGNTITVME
+131 TVTVEE
-143 DVQKTAKTDGTEGY
+143 DVTNEKGKR
-157 DVKIVVDGVNVDT
+157 DVDIILDGVNVDT
-170 SNTSTQTDTPAEVS
+170 SDTSTSTDTPTEVP

-195 VGEGADVDLTVKG
+195 VGEGADVDLTVRE

-217 IDIGVNLKDDDENK
+217 IDIGVNLKDGDDNK

-240 HTKINLTENA
+240 NTKINLTENA

-291 DNVNIE
+291 DNVNVE

-310 DASEGANTKLTIS
+310 DANEGAKTHLTIS

-328 TETAET
+328 TETAEA

-339 ESSAGGSLTISD
+339 ESPAGGSLTISK

-357 MADGSDVGITDG
+357 MADGSDVEITDG

-374 KDTKTS
+374 EDTKTS
-380 GAGQAGRAVTQ
+380 SSTQAGRAVTQ
-391 HGDLTISG
+391 HGDLTLSG

-404 IDGVEDNNAPHTGI
+404 IDGGKDNKVPHTGI
-418 GIASWDEITVEG
+418 GIASWDDITVED

-437 GATTGIYGHQGSAA
+437 GAATGIYGHQGSDA
-451 SLTVE
+451 SLTVK
-456 DSALNIAGSSFGIDY
+456 DSTLNISDVKKAIEY
-471 EGAGKDKEGNALKS
+471 EGAGVDKEGKALKS
-485 AGDITFDNAEV
+485 AGDITFEKAKVNIDAGNIGIMTGNNGTSSIKLDDTEAKITVGAGGTAIYGPEKGGKGDLNIAHSKLDIDASAFYGYGIRAGYKNVNIRDGSVVNSISSAAGIILTGSEGNATKLNVSNSLYNLTTAFHYGVWACVADGAYQGKPTHTILVNDNGAMNISDTAGSPYV
-496 DINIT
+496 ASAGIMMDDGVSLIADNGVITTNGKYQYGGINAYGNDINIR
-501 PETPNA
+501 
-507 AGYGIAA
+507 
-514 HGDSNI
+514 
-520 TFKNG
+520 FK
-525 TEAEIKVTSEN
+525 
-536 PDAGTWGIYNERGGT
+536 D
-551 GNLTV
+551 
-556 NDSTVDIDAN
+556 
-566 RGIYAGFQKVEIAN
+566 
-580 NSVVTSKNTHQAMY
+580 
-594 ALGGSDGKGLKLHVT
+594 
-609 GNSRYHLTG
+609 
-618 GTRGNWGIQ
+618 
-627 ATSAR
+627 
-632 GHEILV
+632 
-638 DDNGQLISDMENSY
+638 
-652 TAVGL
+652 
-657 GKNAKLVVD
+657 
-666 NGTVLVR
+666 
-673 GKYDKAGLFAYGDNS
+673 
-688 TIHIKNNSHVEA
+688 NSHVDVES
-700 TTITLN
+700 ITYDAEHKN
-706 PSIKKIPTVGQKLIV
+706 QNLIV

-726 TYDYKADNTLWPVND
+726 TYDYSADNTLWPVNE

-755 THANFDALSY
+755 ARANFDALSY

-775 LNKETGKQYLS
+775 LKKETGKQYLS

-811 ALEELKR
+811 ALEELKQ

-865 GNYEKQTEGAP
+865 GNYEKQAEGAP

-923 VKVTGETIDGT
+923 VKVTGDIDGT
-934 DSAQYT
+934 DSAKYT

-946 LREVTDPVIPTNPK
+946 LREVTDPVIPTNPE
-960 PETPEDSDPTPP
+960 PETPEGSDPTPP

-994 AVAKTTPAP
+994 AVAKTTSAP

-1038 GVLLAAGYLLERKRK
+1038 GVLLAAGYLLERKHK

>member
-39 TVGQDE
+39 TVDQDE
-45 NHGAFSYQVKE
+45 TRGAYSYQGKDKGDE
-56 GESADGSN
+56 N
-64 SKHTYV
+64 RTYV
-70 NEDTAD
+70 NEDKAETGD
-76 KGVIYVKDGNAPE
+76 GTIYVNDGNAPE
-89 VVPPTTDNSENSN
+89 VVPPSTDDSD
-102 NGTEETTP
+102 NGTEKTTP
-110 TDNATQST
+110 TDTTT
-118 DSSADNTENSSTS
+118 DSSGNNTENSSTS
-131 ETTTGNTITVME
+131 ETTTENTITVME
-143 DVQKTAKTDGTEGY
+143 DVKKTEKADGTEGN

-170 SNTSTQTDTPAEVS
+170 STQTDTPAEVP
-184 ADTKEDKTIIK
+184 ADAGTKEDKTIIK
-195 VGEGADVDLTVKG
+195 VGEGADVDLTVRD

-217 IDIGVNLKDDDENK
+217 IDIGVDLDPDSDSDGEDKNK

-240 HTKINLTENA
+240 NTEINLTEKDN
-250 TAGINARDNSDVDIT
+250 TAGIVAQDHSKVEVT
-265 LKGDNTIDGSE
+265 LKGENTIDGEE
-276 AIDKVTEGG
+276 ALEDAAKEAEEAKKEGT
-285 GHDISK
+285 SSPNR
-291 DNVNIE
+291 NVE
-297 GIRVGGEG
+297 GIRVGGENAG
-305 ASDSS
+305 DDSS
-310 DASEGANTKLTIS
+310 GEGA
-323 GGVEK
+323 
-328 TETAET
+328 
-334 DTEET
+334 
-339 ESSAGGSLTISD
+339 SLTIKGDETSD
-351 TTGGLV
+351 QGSLNIDHTSTGMV
-357 MADGSDVGITDG
+357 ISNGSDVTLTDN
-369 ADVTI
+369 ADVDI
-374 KDTKTS
+374 KHTE
-380 GAGQAGRAVTQ
+380 AGSSTQGGRGIVQ
-391 HGDLTISG
+391 RGDLTVADK
-399 GSSLT
+399 SSLT
-404 IDGVEDNNAPHTGI
+404 IDTVGSGAYKIDNDQEGLVYGNNGYGI
-418 GIASWDEITVEG
+418 DSTDDITVTG
-430 GSTLDIS
+430 DSTLEIKGTQS
-437 GATTGIYGHQGSAA
+437 SAIYGGTSS

-456 DSALNIAGSSFGIDY
+456 DSTLNIDSNGRGIDY
-471 EGAGKDKEGNALKS
+471 EGG
-485 AGDITFDNAEV
+485 AGDIAFDNSEVNISGNGMGISVAPGGGTNITFDNSTGSVSAQ
-496 DINIT
+496 
-501 PETPNA
+501 
-507 AGYGIAA
+507 
-514 HGDSNI
+514 
-520 TFKNG
+520 NG
-525 TEAEIKVTSEN
+525 TA
-536 PDAGTWGIYNERGGT
+536 IYGPESNGKGK
-551 GNLTV
+551 LTV
-556 NDSTVDIDAN
+556 TNKSEVKLEAPT
-566 RGIYAGFQKVEIAN
+566 GIYAGFDEVEI
-580 NSVVTSKNTHQAMY
+580 SGKSKVTSIGSVGMMFV
-594 ALGGSDGKGLKLHVT
+594 GGQSGATKLHVT
-609 GNSRYHLTG
+609 GESEYNLQMKGYAHALRVNLSK
-618 GTRGNWGIQ
+618 NP
-627 ATSAR
+627 SS
-632 GHEILV
+632 ILV
-638 DDNGQLISDMENSY
+638 DQNSKLHISQATKGASAIVLGNGATLTM
-652 TAVGL
+652 
-657 GKNAKLVVD
+657 D
-666 NGTVLVR
+666 NGTLITE
-673 GKYDKAGLFAYGDNS
+673 GNFLKGIYSLGSNS
-688 TIHIKNNSHVEA
+688 TTTIRNGSHVDV
-700 TTITLN
+700 N
-706 PSIKKIPTVGQKLIV
+706 SIVGTKSDKGQNLIV

-726 TYDYKADNTLWPVND
+726 TYDYKADNTLWPVNE

-811 ALEELKR
+811 ALEELKQ

-865 GNYEKQTEGAP
+865 GNYEKQAEGAP

-923 VKVTGETIDGT
+923 VKVTGENIDGT
-934 DSAQYT
+934 DSARYT

-960 PETPEDSDPTPP
+960 PETPEGSDPTPP
-972 APTTPTTP
+972 APTAPTTP

-1053 SMFHKAQH
+1053 GMFHKAQH

>member
-15 TAVAVST
+15 TAVAVSA

-39 TVGQDE
+39 TVDQD
-45 NHGAFSYQVKE
+45 NKGAFSYQ
-56 GESADGSN
+56 GEDGN
-64 SKHTYV
+64 RTYV
-70 NEDTAD
+70 NEDKAETGD
-76 KGVIYVKDGNAPE
+76 GTIYVKDGNAPTGE
-89 VVPPTTDNSENSN
+89 VPPSTDNSN

-110 TDNATQST
+110 TDNDTQST
-118 DSSADNTENSSTS
+118 NASGNNTENSSTS

-143 DVQKTAKTDGTEGY
+143 DVKKTDKADGTEGN

-170 SNTSTQTDTPAEVS
+170 STQTEALPDTGS
-184 ADTKEDKTIIK
+184 TGDKTIIK
-195 VGEGADVDLTVKG
+195 VGEGAKVDLTVKD

-217 IDIGVNLKDDDENK
+217 IDIGVNLKGEDENK
-231 ETNVDLTLD
+231 GANVDLTLD
-240 HTKINLTENA
+240 NTKVNLTQNGK
-250 TAGINARDNSDVDIT
+250 AGINVQDNSDVNLT
-265 LKGDNTIDGSE
+265 LKGENAIDGSK
-276 AIDKVTEGG
+276 AIENEDLK
-285 GHDISK
+285 K
-291 DNVNIE
+291 NVNVE
-297 GIRVGGEG
+297 GIRVGGGG
-305 ASDSS
+305 AGDGSG
-310 DASEGANTKLTIS
+310 ASEGAKTHLTIS

-328 TETAET
+328 TETAEA

-339 ESSAGGSLTISD
+339 ESPAGGSLTISK

-357 MADGSDVGITDG
+357 MADGSDVEITDG

-374 KDTKTS
+374 EDTKTS
-380 GAGQAGRAVTQ
+380 SSTQAGRAVTQ
-391 HGDLTISG
+391 HGDLTLSG

-404 IDGVEDNNAPHTGI
+404 IDGGKDNKVPHTGI
-418 GIASWDEITVEG
+418 GIASWDDITVED

-437 GATTGIYGHQGSAA
+437 GAATGIYGHQGSDA
-451 SLTVE
+451 SLTVK
-456 DSALNIAGSSFGIDY
+456 DSTLNISDVKKAIEY
-471 EGAGKDKEGNALKS
+471 EGAGVDKEGKALKS
-485 AGDITFDNAEV
+485 AGDITFEKAKVNIDAGNIGIMTGNNGTSSIKLDDTEAKITVGAGGTAIYGPEKGGKGDLNIAHSKLDIDASAFYGYGIRAGYKNVNIRDGSVVNSISSAAGIILTGSEGNATKLNVSNSLYNLTTAFHYGVWACVADGAYQGKPTHTILVNDNGAMNISDTAGSPYV
-496 DINIT
+496 ASAGIMMDDGVSLIADNGVITTNGKYQYGGINAYGNDINIR
-501 PETPNA
+501 
-507 AGYGIAA
+507 
-514 HGDSNI
+514 
-520 TFKNG
+520 FK
-525 TEAEIKVTSEN
+525 
-536 PDAGTWGIYNERGGT
+536 D
-551 GNLTV
+551 
-556 NDSTVDIDAN
+556 
-566 RGIYAGFQKVEIAN
+566 
-580 NSVVTSKNTHQAMY
+580 
-594 ALGGSDGKGLKLHVT
+594 
-609 GNSRYHLTG
+609 
-618 GTRGNWGIQ
+618 
-627 ATSAR
+627 
-632 GHEILV
+632 
-638 DDNGQLISDMENSY
+638 
-652 TAVGL
+652 
-657 GKNAKLVVD
+657 
-666 NGTVLVR
+666 
-673 GKYDKAGLFAYGDNS
+673 
-688 TIHIKNNSHVEA
+688 NSHVDVES
-700 TTITLN
+700 ITYDAEHKN
-706 PSIKKIPTVGQKLIV
+706 QNLIV

-726 TYDYKADNTLWPVND
+726 TYDYSADNTLWPVNE

-775 LNKETGKQYLS
+775 LKKETGKQYLS

-811 ALEELKR
+811 ALEELKQ

-837 ILRDMVV
+837 ILRNMVV

-865 GNYEKQTEGAP
+865 GNYEKQADGAP

-923 VKVTGETIDGT
+923 VKVTGDTIDGT

-946 LREVTDPVIPTNPK
+946 LREVTDPVIPTNPAPETPK
-960 PETPEDSDPTPP
+960 DPDPTPPAPETPEDSAPTPP
-972 APTTPTTP
+972 ASTTPASTTPTTP
-980 AVQDARPTTPAVEQ
+980 AVQNTRPTTPTVEQ
-994 AVAKTTPAP
+994 AVAKTTPA
-1003 ETPVNPPVQ
+1003 
-1012 DARPESGKLIQTGT
+1012 PESGKLIQTGT

-1053 SMFHKAQH
+1053 GMFHKAQH

>member
-15 TAVAVST
+15 TAVAVSA

-31 YYLGDGSV
+31 YQLEKGDV
-39 TVGQDE
+39 TVAE
-45 NHGAFSYQVKE
+45 NENGAFSYQ
-56 GESADGSN
+56 GEDKDEN
-64 SKHTYV
+64 RTYV
-70 NEDTAD
+70 DKDTENNGQIIITQAEGS
-76 KGVIYVKDGNAPE
+76 K
-89 VVPPTTDNSENSN
+89 TDNTVTVEENVTN
-102 NGTEETTP
+102 KNGER
-110 TDNATQST
+110 
-118 DSSADNTENSSTS
+118 
-131 ETTTGNTITVME
+131 
-143 DVQKTAKTDGTEGY
+143 DVD
-157 DVKIVVDGVNVDT
+157 IIIDGVNVDT
-170 SNTSTQTDTPAEVS
+170 SDTSTPTDTPAEVS
-184 ADTKEDKTIIK
+184 ANTKEDKTIIK
-195 VGEGADVDLTVKG
+195 VGEGADVDLTVKN
-208 SNLTTGGNG
+208 SNLTTGGHG
-217 IDIGVNLKDDDENK
+217 IDIGVNPEDKDENAENK
-231 ETNVDLTLD
+231 ETKVDLTLDNTQINLTQNGKVGINVQDNSNVDLTL
-240 HTKINLTENA
+240 KGEN
-250 TAGINARDNSDVDIT
+250 V
-265 LKGDNTIDGSE
+265 IDGSE
-276 AIDKVTEGG
+276 AIKNEKENILT
-285 GHDISK
+285 K
-291 DNVNIE
+291 NVNVE
-297 GIRVGGEG
+297 GIRVGDGG
-305 ASDSS
+305 ASDGSGTS
-310 DASEGANTKLTIS
+310 AGAETNLTIS

-328 TETAET
+328 TETEDA

-339 ESSAGGSLTISD
+339 ESPAGGSLTINE

-357 MADGSDVGITDG
+357 MADGSDVEITDG

-380 GAGQAGRAVTQ
+380 GATQAGRGVTQ

-404 IDGVEDNNAPHTGI
+404 IDGVEDNAKQASHTGI
-418 GIASWDEITVEG
+418 GIASWDEIKVEEE
-430 GSTLDIS
+430 SALNIS
-437 GATTGIYGHQGSAA
+437 GATTGIYGHQASDA

-456 DSALNIAGSSFGIDY
+456 DSTLNIAGSSFGIDY
-471 EGAGKDKEGNALKS
+471 EGAGKDKEGNVLKS
-485 AGDITFDNAEV
+485 AGNITFDNAEV

-501 PETPNA
+501 PETPDA
-507 AGYGIAA
+507 AGYGIATQ
-514 HGDSNI
+514 GDSNI
-520 TFKNG
+520 TFENG
-525 TEAEIKVTSEN
+525 TKAKIKVSSKN
-536 PDAGTWGIYNERGGT
+536 PDAGTWGIYNDRGGT

-580 NSVVTSKNTHQAMY
+580 NSVVTSKNTHQAMV
-594 ALGGSDGKGLKLHVT
+594 ALGGSDGKGLKLRVT

-706 PSIKKIPTVGQKLIV
+706 PSIKKIPTVGQNLIV

-726 TYDYKADNTLWPVND
+726 TYDYSADNTLWPVNE

-755 THANFDALSY
+755 AHANFDALSY
-765 KGQTYTYLSD
+765 NGQTYTYLSD

-811 ALEELKR
+811 VLEELKQ

-865 GNYEKQTEGAP
+865 GDYEKQAEGAP

-923 VKVTGETIDGT
+923 VKVTGDIDGT
-934 DSAQYT
+934 DSARYT

-960 PETPEDSDPTPP
+960 PETPEGSDPTPP

>member
-31 YYLGDGSV
+31 YQLENGDV
-39 TVGQDE
+39 TVAE
-45 NHGAFSYQVKE
+45 NENGAFSYQ
-56 GESADGSN
+56 GEDKDEN
-64 SKHTYV
+64 RTYV
-70 NEDTAD
+70 DKDTEDNGQIIIKQTE
-76 KGVIYVKDGNAPE
+76 GT
-89 VVPPTTDNSENSN
+89 TTDNTVTVEENVTN
-102 NGTEETTP
+102 KNG
-110 TDNATQST
+110 DR
-118 DSSADNTENSSTS
+118 
-131 ETTTGNTITVME
+131 
-143 DVQKTAKTDGTEGY
+143 DVD
-157 DVKIVVDGVNVDT
+157 IIIDGVNVDT
-170 SNTSTQTDTPAEVS
+170 SDTSTSTDTPTEV
-184 ADTKEDKTIIK
+184 ATDTGNTGDKTIIK
-195 VGEGADVDLTVKG
+195 VGEGADVDLTVKD
-208 SNLTTGGNG
+208 SNLTTGGDG
-217 IDIGVNLKDDDENK
+217 IDIGVDLDGNDGDNDGDN

-240 HTKINLTENA
+240 NTKINLTENA
-250 TAGINARDNSDVDIT
+250 TAGINARDNSNVDIT
-265 LKGDNTIDGSE
+265 LKGNNTIDGSE
-276 AIDKVTEGG
+276 AIDKVTEDGE
-285 GHDISK
+285 HDISE

-310 DASEGANTKLTIS
+310 DANEGAKTNLTIS
-323 GGVEK
+323 GGV
-328 TETAET
+328 T
-334 DTEET
+334 DGTTEE
-339 ESSAGGSLTISD
+339 GGSLTIHD

-357 MADGSDVGITDG
+357 MAEGSDVEITDG
-369 ADVTI
+369 ANVTI
-374 KDTKTS
+374 EETKTS
-380 GAGQAGRAVTQ
+380 GSTQAGRGVTQ

-404 IDGVEDNNAPHTGI
+404 IDDVEDNAKKASHTGI
-418 GIASWDEITVEG
+418 GIASWDDITVED
-430 GSTLDIS
+430 GSTLEIS
-437 GATTGIYGHQGSAA
+437 DATTGIYGHQGSDAR
-451 SLTVE
+451 LTVE

-471 EGAGKDKEGNALKS
+471 EGAGKDKEGNVLKS

-594 ALGGSDGKGLKLHVT
+594 ALGGSDGKGLKLRVT

-811 ALEELKR
+811 ALEELKQ

-865 GNYEKQTEGAP
+865 GNYEKQAEGAP

-946 LREVTDPVIPTNPK
+946 LREVTDPVIPTNPE